1 MSDQL
6 PALAT
11 PAEVAEYLR
20 TTTAPLAQDRYRGTG
35 PKFIKDGSRVLYR
48 WSHILEWLETQHI
61 STHRRSDTAAM
72 SDTADRLAQ
81 ALRDLIR
88 EAVQEAVE
96 RERAKPPPARVVERP
111 KVPEDFDRCPWCN
124 KKHMRHLMPVKEA
137 QQQLGGISPTT
148 FYALVK
154 DGELSL
160 IKIGR
165 RSFVHSEELDDF
177 LTRKQYDAS
186 GRTETAG

>member
-1 MSDQL
+1 MSD
-6 PALAT
+6 A
-11 PAEVAEYLR
+11 AE
-20 TTTAPLAQDRYRGTG
+20 
-35 PKFIKDGSRVLYR
+35 
-48 WSHILEWLETQHI
+48 
-61 STHRRSDTAAM
+61 
-72 SDTADRLAQ
+72 RLAQ

-111 KVPEDFDRCPWCN
+111 KVPEEDFDRCPWCN

-165 RSFVHSEELDDF
+165 RRWISWVAPRRRGTSRSPPMTESAPKSGARLC
-177 LTRKQYDAS
+177 AICMSS
-186 GRTETAG
+186 GRGGRRTVTMNISGKR

>member
-1 MSDQL
+1 MSD
-6 PALAT
+6 A
-11 PAEVAEYLR
+11 V
-20 TTTAPLAQDRYRGTG
+20 
-35 PKFIKDGSRVLYR
+35 
-48 WSHILEWLETQHI
+48 
-61 STHRRSDTAAM
+61 
-72 SDTADRLAQ
+72 DRLAQ

-96 RERAKPPPARVVERP
+96 QERAKPPPARVVERP
-111 KVPEDFDRCPWCN
+111 KVPEEDFDRCPWCN

-137 QQQLGGISPTT
+137 QQQLGGISLTT

-160 IKIGR
+160 I
-165 RSFVHSEELDDF
+165 RSAAARSSTQKNSTISSRESG
-177 LTRKQYDAS
+177 S